1 MEQQERNQEVID
13 SFRKRKGKQII
24 ATIPLV
30 LAIIPLVMLE
40 DSVEQALWGIPVNIL
55 FPVCITVFVAG
66 IIFSIFNWRCPACSG
81 YLGKAFSPKFCTKC
95 GAQLQ

>member
-13 SFRKRKGKQII
+13 SFKKRKTRQLI
-24 ATIPLV
+24 ASVPLIA
-30 LAIIPLVMLE
+30 AIIPLVMME
-40 DSVEQALWGIPVNIL
+40 DSAEQALFGIPIAIL
-55 FPVCITVFVAG
+55 LPICITVFIAG
-66 IIFSIFNWRCPACSG
+66 LIFSIFNWRCPSCSG